1 MTSSSESHR
10 NEAEPSHARWSAA
23 LAEHGRWLR
32 TVVLARL
39 GGPEGVDEVMQEVA
53 LAAVAGRSEPGGPE
67 KVAPWLYGLAV
78 RQALMYRRGQGRRR
92 KLIGRYAEA
101 FQPTEQTP
109 READP
114 LEWLLDEERR
124 ELVRRSLTQLSR
136 RDAEIL
142 LLKYTENWSYRELA
156 ARLGISTSAV
166 EARLHRARARLRT
179 QLAESQITETTQ

>member
-1 MTSSSESHR
+1 MTLPSEPHR
-10 NEAEPSHARWSAA
+10 NDADPTNARWSAA

-39 GGPEGVDEVMQEVA
+39 GGTEGVDEVMQEVA
-53 LAAVAGRSEPGGPE
+53 MAAIAEQSPIRDRE

-78 RQALMYRRGQGRRR
+78 RQALMYRRRQGRRR
-92 KLIGRYAEA
+92 KLIGRFAA
-101 FQPTEQTP
+101 AVRPLEQSP

-124 ELVRRSLTQLSR
+124 ELVRQALARLAR

-142 LLKYTENWSYRELA
+142 LLKYTEGWSYRELA
-156 ARLGISTSAV
+156 AHLGISTSAV
-166 EARLHRARARLRT
+166 ETRLHRARARLRN
-179 QLAESQITETTQ
+179 QLAESQITEATH